1 MKESRLFFILYHLVA
16 NRTVTAGQLADKLD
30 VSVRT
35 IYRDVERL
43 CEAGIP
49 VYTTSGRQGG
59 LALVEGYTLDSVL
72 FSSEEKRTILAS
84 LQSLDATQEPGHEVV
99 VEKLSALFG
108 DQEDSWLE
116 VDFSGWGSRELDNRK
131 FNMVRDAVIN
141 HRVLEI
147 EYCNS
152 KGEQD
157 IRILEPL
164 QMLYKARAWYL
175 KAYCRTNGGF
185 RLFKLSRILSAKAV
199 GRQVEKKCYPAPS
212 PTEHEAPYTTFILRF
227 SAVMAYRVYDEFDAT
242 SVQKEKD
249 GTLLVTT
256 CWPYDSWVAGYV
268 LSFGPSVTVVE
279 PQCLRDEIHEMAKK
293 LCELY
298 KT

>member
-1 MKESRLFFILYHLVA
+1 MKESRLFSILYHLMA
-16 NRTVTAGQLADKLD
+16 NRRVTAGALAQKLD
-30 VSVRT
+30 VSERT
-35 IYRDVERL
+35 IYRDIERL

-84 LQSLDATQEPGHEVV
+84 LRSLDATQEPGHEGVV
-99 VEKLSALFG
+99 KKLEALFG
-108 DQEDSWLE
+108 NQDDSWLE
-116 VDFSGWGSRELDNRK
+116 VDFSGWGSSELDNRK
-131 FNMVRDAVIN
+131 FRVIKEAVMN

-157 IRILEPL
+157 TRILEPL

-175 KAYCRTNGGF
+175 KAYCRTNEGF
-185 RLFKLSRILSAKAV
+185 RLFKLSRILMVKTI
-199 GRQVEKKCYPAPS
+199 GLQVERKSYPA
-212 PTEHEAPYTTFILRF
+212 TANAEHEIPSITFVLRF
-227 SAVMAYRVYDEFDAT
+227 SAAMAYRVYDEFDAT

-256 CWPYDSWVAGYV
+256 SWPYDSWVVGYV
-268 LSFGPSVTVVE
+268 LSFGSSVTVVE
-279 PQCLRDEIHEMAKK
+279 PQYLRDEVHDMAKK
-293 LCELY
+293 LCELN

>member
-1 MKESRLFFILYHLVA
+1 MKESRLFFILYHLIA
-16 NRTVTAGQLADKLD
+16 NRTVTAGQLAEKLD

-49 VYTTSGRQGG
+49 VYTTAGRQGG

-84 LQSLDATQEPGHEVV
+84 LRSLDATQEPGHEAV
-99 VEKLSALFG
+99 VEKLSALF
-108 DQEDSWLE
+108 DDHEQSWLE

-131 FNMVRDAVIN
+131 FNLVKDAVIN
-141 HRVLEI
+141 HRMLEI

-175 KAYCRTNGGF
+175 KAYSRTDEGF
-185 RLFKLSRILSAKAV
+185 RLFKLSRILTAKDV
-199 GRQVEKKCYPAPS
+199 GQQVEKKSYPAP
-212 PTEHEAPYTTFILRF
+212 PTTEHEAPSTTFVLRF
-227 SAVMAYRVYDEFDAT
+227 SHVVAYRVYDEFGAA

-249 GTLLVTT
+249 GSLLVTT
-256 CWPYDSWVAGYV
+256 RWPYDRWVVGYI

-279 PQCLRDEIHEMAKK
+279 PQYLRDEVYEMAKK

>member
-1 MKESRLFFILYHLVA
+1 MKESRLFFILYHLIA
-16 NRTVTAGQLADKLD
+16 NKTVTAGQLAEKLE

-84 LQSLDATQEPGHEVV
+84 LRSLDATQEPGHEAV

-108 DQEDSWLE
+108 YQEDSWLE
-116 VDFSGWGSRELDNRK
+116 VDFSGWGSSELDNRK
-131 FNMVRDAVIN
+131 FRVIKEAVID

-175 KAYCRTNGGF
+175 KAYCRTNEGF
-185 RLFKLSRILSAKAV
+185 RLFKLSRILTVKII
-199 GRQVEKKCYPAPS
+199 GRQVGKKSYPVTENVEIAVPS
-212 PTEHEAPYTTFILRF
+212 ITVVLRF
-227 SAVMAYRVYDEFDAT
+227 SAAMAYRVYDEFDAT
-242 SVQKEKD
+242 SIQKEKD
-249 GTLLVTT
+249 GSLLVTT
-256 CWPYDSWVAGYV
+256 RWPYDGWVAGYV

-279 PQCLRDEIHEMAKK
+279 PRYLRDEVHEMAEK